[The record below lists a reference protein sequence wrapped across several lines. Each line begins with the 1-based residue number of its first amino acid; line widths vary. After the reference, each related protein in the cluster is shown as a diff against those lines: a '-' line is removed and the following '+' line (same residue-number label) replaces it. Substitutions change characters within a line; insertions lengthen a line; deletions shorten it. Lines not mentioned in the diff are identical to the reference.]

1 MYKHVMYKKIKIVK
15 QMAVY
20 EIHCRILHGHRH
32 CIHGFFDTGKLA
44 DLHQDVLFCSNC
56 LKRST

>member
-1 MYKHVMYKKIKIVK
+1 MYKKIKIVK